1 MLILLLACA
10 SPTHLQY
17 DHGRAFYSSF
27 QAVQP
32 DLARASA
39 GGEVYPLNGVEAE
52 GIRTKSVEATTT
64 SDPQELDAPA
74 ASEE

>member
-17 DHGRAFYSSF
+17 DHGRAYYTAF
-27 QAVQP
+27 QTVQP
-32 DLARASA
+32 DLARATN
-39 GGEVYPLNGVEAE
+39 EVYPLNGVEAE
-52 GIRTKSVEATTT
+52 GVRTKSVEATTT